1 MKSMSYVRGGFESPI
16 RSRTSRIFPED
27 EIEQNIV
34 FDSEEKN
41 ALAAS

>member
-27 EIEQNIV
+27 EIERNIV
-34 FDSEEKN
+34 SAEEKN
-41 ALAAS
+41 ALAAP